1 MSTPI
6 EILYLIVI
14 FQMFFIGLFLMG
26 AGKGRKLSN
35 RLLGCFFFCL
45 GAGLV
50 DFYLLLNGYYQHH
63 SQYVFL
69 LNSLAILHAPLLLL
83 YTQSLTNPRFRLRW
97 VHLLHAIPFFLAL
110 VLLLQFYYNQPA
122 AKREFI
128 MDEVVKGQATTPI
141 VISIVGF
148 LYELVYLVSIKV
160 LIFRYRKKLKEHF
173 SNLAEINLNWLSYLV
188 NIFIISFLASAFSSF
203 LRHSQ
208 TGGFNAWVLV
218 FALVGTFYFI
228 NSILLKGLHQNKI
241 FLGTSW
247 DSNEMEAEVVSDKN
261 LLDKLEQHLE
271 EQKPFL
277 DPEVSLADLAQQL
290 QASPRQVSVLINKGM
305 GKSFF
310 DLINSYRI
318 EEAKRI
324 LKESTDPGLT
334 VLEVMYEVGFNSK
347 SSFNTAFKKYTGL
360 TPTAYKNRIS

>member
-1 MSTPI
+1 MSTI
-6 EILYLIVI
+6 IQILYLIVI
-14 FQMFFIGLFLMG
+14 FQTFFIGLFLMG

-50 DFYLLLNGYYQHH
+50 DFYLLVNGYYQHH
-63 SQYVFL
+63 SQYVFF

-97 VHLLHAIPFFLAL
+97 VHLFHAIPFLLAL
-110 VLLLQFYYNQPA
+110 GLLLQFYYNQTSST
-122 AKREFI
+122 REFI
-128 MDEVVKGQATTPI
+128 MEEVVKGQATTTI
-141 VISIVGF
+141 VISLVGF
-148 LYELVYLVSIKV
+148 VYELVYLISIKM
-160 LIFRYRKKLKEHF
+160 LIYNYRKKLKEHF

-188 NIFIISFLASAFSSF
+188 NIFIISFLASALSSI

-208 TGGFNAWVLV
+208 TDGFNGWVLV
-218 FALVGTFYFI
+218 FALAGTFYFI
-228 NSILLKGLHQNKI
+228 NSILLKGLHQNKL
-241 FLGTSW
+241 FLGVSW
-247 DSNEMEAEVVSDKN
+247 DSETNDASGDSDKN
-261 LLDKLEQHLE
+261 LLQKLKQHLLE
-271 EQKPFL
+271 NKPYL
-277 DPEVSLADLAQQL
+277 DPELSLGQLAKQMH
-290 QASPRQVSVLINKGM
+290 ASPRQLSALINKGM

-310 DLINSYRI
+310 DLINNYRI
-318 EEAKRI
+318 EEAKRV